1 MKKILPILLLCF
13 CFSSTA
19 QTIEDFSTEIPVTD
33 NTMSVVF
40 STGTLSDYVGGA
52 VQAYVGGA
60 PVSTSWL
67 IYEEGTGIPVIGTM
81 AEDGL
86 FYASP
91 GDQLTFAILMNGET
105 IVMVDVDPPVTYA
118 ANSFQMLDNETLTFT
133 LLDGAAVVFGCTDA
147 SYLEFDASA
156 NLDNDS
162 CAVLVAEG
170 CTDANAFNYN
180 DDANTENGTC
190 LFTGCMDTSADN
202 YDSNAN
208 VDGYCQYLGCMD
220 ATACNY
226 DANANEDDT
235 SCEGLVGCMDPAY
248 YEFSASATCGD
259 GSCSSLFL
267 PGCTDPSSY
276 NYSASATE
284 DDGSCVLC
292 NPEIYYGCSCCV
304 NANGSLPLA
313 AICGDQSTCYCNETY
328 VCETG
333 ALAIYGCTEPS
344 AFNYNDDANTDDG
357 SCVAIDCEYY
367 NCCGVYNY
375 FLEAFCPSDQA
386 VACSYNCAEVVIGG
400 CMNPTA
406 CNYSEEPI
414 VDDGSCTYP
423 SANNLDCNG
432 VCLQDIDEDG
442 VCDEDEVSG
451 CNNADACNYYDLATE
466 NDLSCEYA
474 AGYYNC
480 DGSCLS
486 DYDGDGVCDE
496 FEVSGCD
503 DSEADNYNEEAT
515 DAGFCEYFGCIDSN
529 ALNYDP
535 TATSDDGSCLSV
547 EEYTIDS
554 LEIAIQVLLEE
565 STLALSSMQHALGT
579 WNTTID
585 LTAGWNMF
593 GYGCP
598 SPIDLVEGLS
608 NHTES
613 IILVKDFNGDAYL
626 PEWNFNGIGALIP
639 GFGYQIKVTE
649 VIEGFSLCDWY
660 VNDIPE
666 DNIVSLQDS
675 LELIISQIGCID
687 SLACNYDITH
697 IYYDGS
703 CEYISCVNCMDESAC
718 NYNSEAIIDYGLCE
732 YPQYGFDCNEFVIAE
747 IGDEF
752 QGGILFYINETGQH
766 GIVAAPEDIGS
777 YAWGCPETPISGAD
791 GQAVGAGYLNTL
803 EIVSGCSQTPI
814 AASRSLA
821 YVNEGYLD
829 WYLPSFDELTLM
841 YSNISQ
847 GSPNGNSGGFIN
859 DYYWSS
865 SESVDNIRAWLVY
878 FGSGNSFDYLK
889 QNEISVRP
897 IRSF

>member
-1 MKKILPILLLCF
+1 MFNTLTFCIFRFLFLRTMKKILPILLLCF

-666 DNIVSLQDS
+666 DNIVSLQEENAILQDS
-675 LELIISQIGCID
+675 IDVLNSTPLYQVGDFVEGGIVFYVDESGEHGLVAALEDLTVPDPQGMGHYEWGC
-687 SLACNYDITH
+687 Y
-697 IYYDGS
+697 G
-703 CEYISCVNCMDESAC
+703 EYID
-718 NYNSEAIIDYGLCE
+718 
-732 YPQYGFDCNEFVIAE
+732 
-747 IGDEF
+747 
-752 QGGILFYINETGQH
+752 
-766 GIVAAPEDIGS
+766 
-777 YAWGCPETPISGAD
+777 GAD
-791 GQAVGAGYLNTL
+791 GTSIGTGYQNTL
-803 EIVSGCSQTPI
+803 DIVNQGCETQNGGITAAQAAIDAEI
-814 AASRSLA
+814 
-821 YVNEGYLD
+821 NGYSD
-829 WYLPSFDELTLM
+829 WYLPSINALALM
-841 YSNISQ
+841 YNTI
-847 GSPNGNSGGFIN
+847 GYAGPEGDIGGFDAWN
-859 DYYWSS
+859 TNAWPFYWSS
-865 SESVDNIRAWLVY
+865 SEASNNDAFLLAFNNGWVSDNSKYYTRLVRIIRA
-878 FGSGNSFDYLK
+878 F
-889 QNEISVRP
+889 
-897 IRSF
+897 

>member
-666 DNIVSLQDS
+666 DNIVSLQEENAILQDS
-675 LELIISQIGCID
+675 IDVLNSTPLYQVGDFVEGGIVFYVDESGEHGLVAALEDLTVPDPQGMGHYEWGC
-687 SLACNYDITH
+687 Y
-697 IYYDGS
+697 G
-703 CEYISCVNCMDESAC
+703 EYID
-718 NYNSEAIIDYGLCE
+718 
-732 YPQYGFDCNEFVIAE
+732 
-747 IGDEF
+747 
-752 QGGILFYINETGQH
+752 
-766 GIVAAPEDIGS
+766 
-777 YAWGCPETPISGAD
+777 GAD
-791 GQAVGAGYLNTL
+791 GTSIGTGYQNTL
-803 EIVSGCSQTPI
+803 DIVNQGCETQNGGITAAQAAIDAEI
-814 AASRSLA
+814 
-821 YVNEGYLD
+821 NGYSD
-829 WYLPSFDELTLM
+829 WYLPSINALALM
-841 YSNISQ
+841 YNTI
-847 GSPNGNSGGFIN
+847 GYAGPEGDIGGFDAWN
-859 DYYWSS
+859 TNAWPFYWSS
-865 SESVDNIRAWLVY
+865 SEASNNDAFLLAFNNGWVSDNSKYYTRLVRVIRA
-878 FGSGNSFDYLK
+878 F
-889 QNEISVRP
+889 
-897 IRSF
+897 